1 MIVKM
6 KLLMTLLTWR
16 VDGLPFSGL
25 QMIDD
30 DDFVLV
36 IQDEKLIYCLLK
48 SVLRYGSSWRCFQH
62 KVYLQHALILFGV
75 HYYS

>member
-1 MIVKM
+1 
-6 KLLMTLLTWR
+6 
-16 VDGLPFSGL
+16 
-25 QMIDD
+25 MIDD